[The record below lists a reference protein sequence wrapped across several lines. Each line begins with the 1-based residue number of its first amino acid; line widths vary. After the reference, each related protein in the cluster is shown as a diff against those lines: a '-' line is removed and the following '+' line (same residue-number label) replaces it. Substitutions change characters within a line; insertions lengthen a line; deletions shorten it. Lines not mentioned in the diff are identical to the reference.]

1 MSVVRRSDC
10 LVSCGWFLAFAMY
23 MVQACFLMKF
33 LEEHTTTNSNLYW
46 IGVGL
51 YLAFAVAVWVVLC
64 RSKCYAETNDEVW
77 LVWGF
82 WFIYILLYMISVGI
96 IFGEVAHKLK
106 KSETYGPN
114 FLKSILSIAPALL
127 VLVLHLVISPSYR
140 SGVLSLSVI
149 AALNLFDGIEM
160 LEIVL
165 MQNEREDFNL
175 DDSVENWIIA
185 FACLSFLVTSL
196 GLARN
201 KFVGND
207 TIEVRS
213 NGGAVC
219 LGLFEILFTN
229 VPFLALRVYVWH
241 ECGYEASIFIAKNIV
256 SLVVGF
262 VEFGIA
268 CKCCTCESVNDVG
281 RIPNHFA

>member
-1 MSVVRRSDC
+1 
-10 LVSCGWFLAFAMY
+10 
-23 MVQACFLMKF
+23 MKF
-33 LEEHTTTNSNLYW
+33 LEKHTTTHSNLYW

-51 YLAFAVAVWVVLC
+51 YLALFVAVLIVVC
-64 RSKCYAETNDEVW
+64 KSKGYAETNDEAW
-77 LVWGF
+77 WVWGF
-82 WFIYILLYMISVGI
+82 WFMYILLYMISVGI

-114 FLKSILSIAPALL
+114 FLKGILSIAPALL

-140 SGVLSLSVI
+140 RGVLSLSVI
-149 AALNLFDGIEM
+149 AALNIFDGIEM

-175 DDSVENWIIA
+175 DDSVEKSIIA
-185 FACLSFLVTSL
+185 FACLSFVATSL

-213 NGGAVC
+213 DDGAVC
-219 LGLFEILFTN
+219 LGLFEVIFTN
-229 VPFLALRVYVWH
+229 VPFLALRIYVWDH
-241 ECGYEASIFIAKNIV
+241 CGYEASIFIAKNIV

-262 VEFGIA
+262 VELGIA
-268 CKCCTCESVNDVG
+268 CKCCTCE
-281 RIPNHFA
+281 